1 MSCTHCHT
9 LRVADGST
17 LKRKHLFDC
26 NVQRWPL
33 QLTIDRI
40 EPSRK
45 PIECDV
51 NRSQHAMPG
60 QEWTHEFR
68 VAPLLFVRVSRH
80 VWTGGQSRARISL
93 KFELGREADNEGDS
107 NDVPTALISMPRDSD
122 GRSVKFVIRAA
133 T

>member
-51 NRSQHAMPG
+51 NRSQDAMPG

-68 VAPLLFVRVSRH
+68 GAPLLLSGCLVTFGPAVSL
-80 VWTGGQSRARISL
+80 GLASL
-93 KFELGREADNEGDS
+93 
-107 NDVPTALISMPRDSD
+107 
-122 GRSVKFVIRAA
+122 
-133 T
+133 